1 MAKRAPPS
9 SPPTIHRATRGS
21 LGRVIR
27 GEQITLEEA
36 VEERR
41 QGRDVVVCGSDLKAN
56 REVAKAIESQRGPY
70 APGAPH
76 TKVGPY
82 VLPHFQ
88 PDPRP
93 PEGHTF
99 YETDRRKAARNP

>member
-1 MAKRAPPS
+1 MAKRAT
-9 SPPTIHRATRGS
+9 SPGAVKVFKATLGS

-27 GEQITLEEA
+27 GQEITEAEA
-36 VEERR
+36 VAERLA
-41 QGRDVVVCGSDLKAN
+41 GRDVVVCGDDLKAN
-56 REVAKAIESQRGPY
+56 RGLAQQIESQVGPY
-70 APGAPH
+70 RAGPPH
-76 TKVGPY
+76 TRLGPY

-99 YETDRRKAARNP
+99 YETDKRKAARNP